1 MTQTEKVK
9 QAIQNGYKT
18 IAAITD
24 YTAILRPNIR
34 RILGQGAHAGTFKR
48 EERGVY
54 TLTTDTGEERVYIEL
69 GKAEDVLPRM
79 VSEQRKFDMVFLDP
93 AYFSRALV
101 GGNRG
106 IKKYDFIHSGQFADV
121 MHCISKLMR
130 SDDSH
135 IYLMLSG
142 AKTAYKDMQKYI
154 FGCMEAG
161 LQYVKEGKYQ
171 KTFQD
176 GSHVTNVR
184 GEEASAERLIL
195 FTKSGLARTG
205 ELSEINLNIKAIRPS
220 ISKSYSTQKSEEL
233 CDQLIKQ
240 STFTGEVVADPCAGS
255 GIMGLRAYLLQ
266 RHAVMVEAMQ
276 ETINNYIL
284 PKFITI

>member
-9 QAIQNGYKT
+9 EAIKQGYKT

-24 YTAILRPNIR
+24 YTSILRPNIR
-34 RILGQGAHAGTFKR
+34 RILGQGALAGMFKR
-48 EERGVY
+48 EDRGVY

-69 GKAEDVLPRM
+69 GKAEEVLPRM
-79 VSEQRKFDMVFLDP
+79 VAEQRKFDMVFLDP
-93 AYFSRALV
+93 AYFSRALI

-184 GEEASAERLIL
+184 GDEASAERLIL
-195 FTKSGLARTG
+195 FTKSGLVRTG
-205 ELSEINLNIKAIRPS
+205 EVSEVNLNIKSVRPS
-220 ISKSYSTQKSEEL
+220 INNSYSTQKSEQL
-233 CDQLIKQ
+233 CDQLIQQ
-240 STFTGEVVADPCAGS
+240 STFAGEVVADPCAGS
-255 GIMGLRAYLLQ
+255 GIMGFRAFMLQ
-266 RHAVMVEAMQ
+266 RYAVMLEAM
-276 ETINNYIL
+276 EEAINNYIL
-284 PKFITI
+284 PKFVTI